1 MDVFKCF
8 IKWDVCQGCMY
19 TVSDMGRSENV
30 EDSINYSSFKT
41 VSRNAAG
48 WKEEVNG

>member
-1 MDVFKCF
+1 MFYKM
-8 IKWDVCQGCMY
+8 GCMPRMY
-19 TVSDMGRSENV
+19 VHGVGYGRSENV
-30 EDSINYSSFKT
+30 EDSINYSSFET